1 MSGVIAPP
9 PPKRFHR
16 SAQERGPSLAEK
28 LSGEVQRLSYGTLLH
43 RLQLRERFPA
53 KLMVTPRDPVP
64 GDAEAG
70 HALIAGKFAVAGQTA
85 PLAGFDWRVPASPV
99 IHAHADSFDWLADL
113 AAARSPRAEP
123 VARKLTAGFLA
134 ANAAYNPI
142 GWAPER
148 IGRRMLNWVFHA
160 NLLLG
165 GDDLVHRSAVLTA
178 MTRGCRHLDRAMAAA
193 LDGMPRI
200 FAAAG
205 AIAAG
210 LALPGGD
217 DRAARGEALLA
228 AALAEFVGADGAV
241 GSRAPGDQLQLL
253 ELLQRLAALYAARS
267 RAVPELQRRALAALG
282 PAVAGMVMGDGCL
295 ATFHG
300 AISASP
306 ARIAAATAA
315 TAQFGPE
322 PEAGYQRF
330 AAGSAVLVFDAGPPP
345 DQHFSRGCHA
355 STFAFEL
362 SDGPE
367 RLIVSCGGVRMPCGA
382 PAELAAMLR
391 TTAAHSTLVLADTNS
406 TRLREDGCLG
416 RGVTEVTVHRE
427 DGPDGQFVEAT
438 HDGYSHR
445 YGASHRRRLF
455 LSPDGCD
462 LRGEDEIVPLRRHSL
477 AFGFAV
483 RFHLDPGVAAEAT
496 GNDVAMLT
504 PGGAAWRFRSRDL
517 APVLEDSI
525 VVGADGRIRRTRQIV
540 LSGEGAMHIAWAM
553 RKLA

>member
-1 MSGVIAPP
+1 MSSVIAPP
-9 PPKRFHR
+9 PPRRFHR

-53 KLMVTPRDPVP
+53 KLMATPRDPVP

-70 HALIAGKFAVAGQTA
+70 EALTAGRFMVAGHSA
-85 PLAGFDWRVPASPV
+85 PCAGFDWRVPASPV
-99 IHAHADSFDWLADL
+99 IHAYADSFDWLVDL
-113 AAARSPRAEP
+113 ATVPAVRAEP

-134 ANAAYNPI
+134 ANAAYNPAS
-142 GWAPER
+142 WAPER
-148 IGRRMLNWVFHA
+148 IGRRMVNWVFHA

-193 LDGMPRI
+193 PDGMPRI
-200 FAAAG
+200 HAAAG

-217 DRAARGEALLA
+217 SRAARGEALLA

-267 RAVPELQRRALAALG
+267 RPMPGLQQRALAALG
-282 PAVAGMVMGDGCL
+282 PAVAGMVLGDGRL
-295 ATFHG
+295 VTFHG
-300 AISASP
+300 AVSASP
-306 ARIAAATAA
+306 ARVAAATASA
-315 TAQFGPE
+315 AQYGPE
-322 PEAGYQRF
+322 PEAGYQRLT
-330 AAGSAVLVFDAGPPP
+330 AGGTILVFDSGPPP

-355 STFAFEL
+355 STFAFEM
-362 SDGPE
+362 SDGAE
-367 RLIVSCGGVRMPCGA
+367 RLIVSCGGVRSPCGA

-438 HDGYSHR
+438 HDGYGNR
-445 YGASHRRRLF
+445 YGAGHRRRLF
-455 LSPDGCD
+455 LSPGGCD
-462 LRGEDEIVPLRRHSL
+462 LRGEDEVTPLRRNAL
-477 AFGFAV
+477 QFGFAV
-483 RFHLDPGVAAEAT
+483 RFHLDPGVTAEVA
-496 GNDVAMLT
+496 GKDVALLT
-504 PGGAAWRFRSRDL
+504 AGGATWRFRSRDL
-517 APVLEDSI
+517 PPALEDSI
-525 VVGADGRIRRTRQIV
+525 VVGADGRIRRTSQIV
-540 LSGEGAMHIAWAM
+540 LSGDGPQNIAWAM
-553 RKLA
+553 KKLG